1 MVFSI
6 TNLHRFLDC
15 HTKPCSNRRGR
26 NHRPWWN
33 GSWSYRRLRRWKGP
47 KSRQWHG
54 PKIPFLFFFL
64 FRLVFLYKTVCV
76 TWVTKP
82 IDPKICYCCVY
93 LLSELCNLHNYFERL
108 YRSCL
113 ISSIDC
119 SLRCSFKHKCHTQYF
134 MWEPSCT
141 FSEVWRLFLWSDN
154 LSVSVVDFERECHH
168 ARFWNGGA

>member
-54 PKIPFLFFFL
+54 PKIPFLLFLL
-64 FRLVFLYKTVCV
+64 FRVVSLYKTICV
-76 TWVTKP
+76 TSDTKL

-93 LLSELCNLHNYFERL
+93 LLSELCNL
-108 YRSCL
+108 
-113 ISSIDC
+113 
-119 SLRCSFKHKCHTQYF
+119 QQ
-134 MWEPSCT
+134 
-141 FSEVWRLFLWSDN
+141 LFRTI
-154 LSVSVVDFERECHH
+154 VSVVFDFVDRLFAEMFFQTQMSHTV
-168 ARFWNGGA
+168 FYVGAFVHLQRGLAVVLVEW